1 MKGRLYE
8 IWNSV
13 SMKIVLTMLLLI
25 LPLNVI
31 VLIYTYNM
39 QENMI
44 ERACSG
50 SQKRAEY
57 FMQSLSNTMENA
69 AALLWHFTTEDEDC
83 MRLLDKSISDY
94 ERDLAKQQL
103 YYKIRNMASM
113 TNGADAYFYD
123 YGEKERRIIYA
134 NADGTSELG
143 TQIRLFLE
151 QCGQK
156 NVKKG
161 WHIYEWNHKQ
171 YLVFVM
177 SDKTLLYGAA
187 IRLDAFFELVRAGIE
202 YPVTEIRLSENA
214 EETGQEDL
222 IVSQA
227 GAGKIYLCF
236 KVSRHQI
243 LRDFTLAQRVLV
255 GLSVMYLTLIP
266 VLYCIFKR
274 LFIRPLSRVN
284 EAHRQIE
291 GGNGEYRIEK
301 KAGTSDFRNLYG
313 SFNRMADS
321 LHRLKIGGYEK
332 ELAKR
337 KMELQNLQLQ
347 IRPHFLLNTFNLI
360 FTLSQRKEYEAIQE
374 IVIYLSDYFRYIFR
388 SGKELELFAKE
399 ASLIRGYVNMASV
412 RFSGRVKAEFD
423 IPDEMNTVRMPP
435 LLIHNFVENAVKY
448 GIRKNETLH
457 IRIQAFRREGTVIFR
472 IMDDG
477 EGMSREKLEQNQKIF
492 RGEIDMEDKNSHIG
506 LYNSMKRLK
515 YFYGDEA
522 TIEVESEE
530 GAGTCF
536 TVSFPYEE

>member
-1 MKGRLYE
+1 MR
-8 IWNSV
+8 I
-13 SMKIVLTMLLLI
+13 ILTMLLLI

-44 ERACSG
+44 ERAASG

-83 MRLLDKSISDY
+83 IRLLDKSITDY
-94 ERDLAKQQL
+94 ERDSAKQQL

-123 YGEKERRIIYA
+123 YGEKERQIIYA
-134 NADGTSELG
+134 NADGASELS
-143 TQIRLFLE
+143 TQLRLFLE
-151 QCGQK
+151 QCDSADE
-156 NVKKG
+156 KKG
-161 WHIYEWNHKQ
+161 WHIREWNHKE

-187 IRLDAFFELVRAGIE
+187 IRLDGFFELVRTGIE
-202 YPVTEIRLSENA
+202 YPVTEIGLSENA
-214 EETGQEDL
+214 EETEQKDL

-227 GAGKIYLCF
+227 GAGKIYLYF

-243 LRDFTLAQRVLV
+243 LRDFTLAQRVLI
-255 GLSVMYLTLIP
+255 GLSILYLTLIP
-266 VLYCIFKR
+266 VLYGIFKR

-301 KAGTSDFRNLYG
+301 KAGTSDFRKLYG

-321 LHRLKIGGYEK
+321 LHRLKIEGYEK

-399 ASLIRGYVNMASV
+399 AALIRGYVNMASV

-423 IPDEMNTVRMPP
+423 FPDEMNVVRMPP

-448 GIRKNETLH
+448 GIRKHETLH
-457 IRIQAFRREGTVIFR
+457 IRIQAFRREGTVTFR

-477 EGMSREKLEQNQKIF
+477 KGMSREKLEQNQKIF
-492 RGEIDMEDKNSHIG
+492 KGEIDMEDKNSHIG

-515 YFYGDEA
+515 YFYGDAA

-536 TVSFPYEE
+536 TVTFPYGGI

>member
-1 MKGRLYE
+1 MGRTP
-8 IWNSV
+8 I
-13 SMKIVLTMLLLI
+13 
-25 LPLNVI
+25 
-31 VLIYTYNM
+31 
-39 QENMI
+39 
-44 ERACSG
+44 
-50 SQKRAEY
+50 
-57 FMQSLSNTMENA
+57 
-69 AALLWHFTTEDEDC
+69 FTTTEKKRGGLSTQTQ
-83 MRLLDKSISDY
+83 MG
-94 ERDLAKQQL
+94 Q
-103 YYKIRNMASM
+103 AS
-113 TNGADAYFYD
+113 
-123 YGEKERRIIYA
+123 
-134 NADGTSELG
+134 LG

-151 QCGQK
+151 KRDQK

-187 IRLDAFFELVRAGIE
+187 IRLDAFFEQVRAGVE
-202 YPVTEIRLSENA
+202 YPVTEIGLSENA

-222 IVSQA
+222 ILSQA
-227 GAGKIYLCF
+227 QAGKIYLHF

-301 KAGTSDFRNLYG
+301 EAGTSDFRNLYG

-321 LHRLKIGGYEK
+321 LHRLKIEGYEK

-388 SGKELELFAKE
+388 SGKEPEPVCKRGCVDPGICEYGVSPLFGQGQ
-399 ASLIRGYVNMASV
+399 S
-412 RFSGRVKAEFD
+412 RV
-423 IPDEMNTVRMPP
+423 
-435 LLIHNFVENAVKY
+435 
-448 GIRKNETLH
+448 
-457 IRIQAFRREGTVIFR
+457 
-472 IMDDG
+472 
-477 EGMSREKLEQNQKIF
+477 
-492 RGEIDMEDKNSHIG
+492 
-506 LYNSMKRLK
+506 
-515 YFYGDEA
+515 
-522 TIEVESEE
+522 
-530 GAGTCF
+530 
-536 TVSFPYEE
+536 